1 MSERHHLGDVDAFT
15 AGAVGRPG
23 QRTFFLQAR
32 VGRTA
37 VSVKCEKQQ
46 VAALAQYL
54 QGMLDDL
61 PTPTDQP
68 VPSALELAEPLEAA
82 FVLGAI
88 AVGVDQRADRI
99 VLQLNEMA
107 LVDDESDDET
117 DEADEVDEPAL
128 VDDEEHGAVTV
139 SLTRGQAGAFCRH
152 AEAVVSA
159 GRPTCRWCGRPI
171 DPDGHPCARMN

>member
-1 MSERHHLGDVDAFT
+1 MTDRHDLGDVDAFT
-15 AGAVGRPG
+15 AGAIGRPG

-32 VGRTA
+32 VGHSA

-68 VPSALELAEPLEAA
+68 VPSALELAEPPQPV

-88 AVGVDQRADRI
+88 AVGVDQRTDRI
-99 VLQLNEMA
+99 VLQLNE
-107 LVDDESDDET
+107 LVPNDE
-117 DEADEVDEPAL
+117 
-128 VDDEEHGAVTV
+128 DDEEQSFVELDEDEHAAVTV
-139 SLTRGQAGAFCRH
+139 SLTRGQAQAFCRH
-152 AEAVVSA
+152 AQTVVSA
-159 GRPTCRWCGRPI
+159 GRPACRWCGRPI